1 MTKLSNVITKIEE
14 VIMAVL
20 MGILT
25 VIMVVAVIFRYFLA
39 NPIPWATEV
48 SIYLFIWF
56 SFIGGSW
63 GLKFG
68 TQAAVTF
75 LLDTLS
81 ENKKRILKIVQDI
94 IVLIFLFIILF
105 YSVKW
110 LMLPSTM
117 LQKSISL
124 GIPMWIPYSAVPT
137 GILFATVHII
147 ARLIRLFKNEETL
160 QENEIG
166 DELI

>member
-75 LLDTLS
+75 LLDALS

-94 IVLIFLFIILF
+94 IMLLFLVIILF
-105 YSVKW
+105 YSMKW

>member
-14 VIMAVL
+14 VIMAIL

-25 VIMVVAVIFRYFLA
+25 VIMVVAVIFRYFLE

-75 LLDTLS
+75 LLDALS

-94 IVLIFLFIILF
+94 IMLLFLVIILF
-105 YSVKW
+105 YSMKW

-166 DELI
+166 DELV

>member
-14 VIMAVL
+14 VIMAML

-25 VIMVVAVIFRYFLA
+25 VIMVVAVIFRYFLE

-75 LLDTLS
+75 LLDALS

-94 IVLIFLFIILF
+94 IMLLFLVIILF
-105 YSVKW
+105 YSMKW

-166 DELI
+166 DELV